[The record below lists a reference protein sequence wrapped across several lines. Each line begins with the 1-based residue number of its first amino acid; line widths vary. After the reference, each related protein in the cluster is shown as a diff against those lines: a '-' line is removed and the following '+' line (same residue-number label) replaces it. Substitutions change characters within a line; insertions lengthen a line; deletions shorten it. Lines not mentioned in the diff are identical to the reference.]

1 MGNPRTRTA
10 SRLSSL
16 RASSGIAAIALA
28 CLFATDASAQQ
39 QLRQRQDSTTID
51 WSVIDQLARGETRG
65 AAATRPGAVSRPPAK
80 PNGTKPAPTKA
91 AAGKPARTAEPTP
104 PQQPVV
110 LRQPAPTPPDATG
123 VSSSAPP
130 PRATAAAPAAP
141 APEPAFRPPVA
152 PPVFQSQ
159 PQPPPAPVQVS
170 SAPPPPSIM
179 APTPAAPAP
188 AVVPLP
194 APAPVPAASAPPSV
208 ASPPAPPAAAAPPV
222 AAPPI
227 AVPSIPAQAPR
238 AAAGSATPPPV
249 PAPAPAQ
256 SPAAAPAPAPQ
267 IQASLPNRSDAGAA
281 SARLGFA
288 NDSAEL
294 PAEARAQLRGVID
307 QLRRGQDARLRI
319 EGFASGEDANRARR
333 LSLSRA
339 LAVRAFLMDEGLSST
354 RMDVYARGSQ
364 AEGGPSDRVDLNVFR
379 R

>member
-10 SRLSSL
+10 RRLSSL
-16 RASSGIAAIALA
+16 RASSGIAALALA

-123 VSSSAPP
+123 VSRSAPP

-159 PQPPPAPVQVS
+159 PQPPPTPVQVS
-170 SAPPPPSIM
+170 PTPPTPSIM

-194 APAPVPAASAPPSV
+194 APAPVTAASAPPSV

-227 AVPSIPAQAPR
+227 AVPPIPAQAPR

-249 PAPAPAQ
+249 PAPAPAN
-256 SPAAAPAPAPQ
+256 SSAAAPAPAPQ
-267 IQASLPNRSDAGAA
+267 IQASLPNRADAAAA